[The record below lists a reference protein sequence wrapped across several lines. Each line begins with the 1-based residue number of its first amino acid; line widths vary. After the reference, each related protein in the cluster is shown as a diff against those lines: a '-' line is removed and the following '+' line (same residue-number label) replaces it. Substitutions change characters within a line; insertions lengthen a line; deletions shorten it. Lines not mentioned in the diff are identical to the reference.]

1 MSRMQIKSYSKTES
15 RFKRSQLKL
24 EHIYPYLNFN
34 IKLIQY
40 ECKIIIHKYKNIY
53 GFALKLSF

>member
-1 MSRMQIKSYSKTES
+1 MQIKSYSKTES

-40 ECKIIIHKYKNIY
+40 ECKFIIHKYKNIY